1 MTIRHGA
8 SVSRDARLGSLPS
21 RRMGLMYGRG
31 PFSREPAGAFNFEP
45 PPPGSVLYLEPSPK
59 RVRVV
64 LGGEVV
70 ADSRSA
76 MLLHESGHQPVY
88 YFPSGDVRSEA
99 LEPSDRVTHC
109 PKKGEAAYFSL
120 RVGERFEEAAAWY
133 YADPIASAP
142 PALRGM
148 IAFYFR
154 RMDRWLEEDEEIR
167 GHPRDPYHRIDILR
181 TSREVR
187 VSVDGFELAHTRR
200 ARALFET
207 GLPTRWYIPREDV
220 TAELLSSETTT
231 HCPYKGD
238 ASYHSVAVPDGE
250 DLVWYYP
257 EPFSGALPI
266 AGLLAFYNERVD
278 IELDGE
284 AVERPASPWRHASPA
299 SGAPLTAASTHPA
312 DRS

>member
-1 MTIRHGA
+1 
-8 SVSRDARLGSLPS
+8 
-21 RRMGLMYGRG
+21 MYGRG
-31 PFSREPAGAFNFEP
+31 PFSREPAGTFNFEP

-59 RVRVV
+59 RVRVI
-64 LGGEVV
+64 LGGEVI
-70 ADSRSA
+70 ADSQAA

-88 YFPSGDVRSEA
+88 YFPRADVRAEV
-99 LEPSDRVTHC
+99 LEPSERHTHC
-109 PKKGEAAYFSL
+109 PKKGDASYYSV
-120 RVGERFEEAAAWY
+120 RVGERFEEAIAWY
-133 YADPIASAP
+133 YPDAIPSAP
-142 PALRGM
+142 PALRDM

-187 VSVDGFELAHTRR
+187 ISVEGVELAHTTH

-207 GLPTRWYIPREDV
+207 GLPARWYIPREDV
-220 TAELLSSETTT
+220 SAELLPSETTT

-238 ASYHSVAVPDGE
+238 ASYYSVDVSDGE

-257 EPFSGALPI
+257 EPFPGALPI

-284 AVERPASPWRHASPA
+284 RAERPESPRRHAGRA
-299 SGAPLTAASTHPA
+299 TGTPLTAASSRPEN
-312 DRS
+312 RS